1 MTSSSNVGARG
12 GGLGPL
18 RHRSYAL
25 FWGGALV
32 SNIGNWME
40 TVAAGILVT
49 ETTGQAGWTGL
60 IAVAGFLP
68 SAVIGPFGGALADRI
83 ERRRLLIGTNAGA
96 MLLAALLSVVAAHG
110 TPAPATIA
118 LILFASGCISAVGFP
133 AYQAILPDLVPKEE
147 LLGAI
152 ALSSAQW
159 NLGRVIGPAV
169 AGAAILLGGF
179 AWAFALNAL
188 TFLAVIGALLAIR
201 LPPPPAPT
209 GLSMLRRIGE
219 GARFARRDPGVRL
232 AIGTLALFSLLAGPF
247 IALVPAMAIKV
258 LHAGT
263 GGTTALVT
271 GQGIGAVAMA
281 FSLST
286 LAARFGRQRLLLATW
301 VLLPPTLILYAS
313 APRIWLAVPAIVVL
327 GALYMSMLSGLSTIV
342 QLRTPQALR
351 GRVLSLHATALSTMY
366 PLGSI
371 TQGALADRIGLRTVT
386 LSCAGLL
393 ALILVIGWV
402 LGLHRGLN
410 AELSH
415 PVSVDAIR

>member
-1 MTSSSNVGARG
+1 MAGRSSPRARG
-12 GGLGPL
+12 GGLAPL
-18 RHRSYAL
+18 RHRSFAL

-68 SAVIGPFGGALADRI
+68 ASVLGPFGGALADRI
-83 ERRRLLIGTNAGA
+83 ERRSLLIGTNACA
-96 MLLAALLSVVAAHG
+96 MLLASLLALVAAQG
-110 TPAPATIA
+110 TPAPSTIA
-118 LILFASGCISAVGFP
+118 LILFAGGCVSAVGFP

-159 NLGRVIGPAV
+159 NLGRVIGPTV

-188 TFLAVIGALLAIR
+188 TFLAVIGAQLAIR
-201 LPPPPAPT
+201 LPPPPPAS
-209 GLSMLRRIGE
+209 GMSLLRRIGE
-219 GARFARRDPGVRL
+219 GARFARQDSGVRL

-247 IALVPAMAIKV
+247 IALVPAMGIKV
-258 LHAGT
+258 LHAGA

-271 GQGIGAVAMA
+271 GQGLGAVAMA
-281 FSLST
+281 LSLST
-286 LAARFGRQRLLLATW
+286 LAARFGRQRLLVATCA
-301 VLLPPTLILYAS
+301 LLPPTLILYAC
-313 APRIWLAVPAIVVL
+313 APRIWLAVPAIVAL

-342 QLRTPQALR
+342 QVRTPQALR
-351 GRVLSLHATALSTMY
+351 GRVLSLHAAALSTMY
-366 PLGSI
+366 PLGAVG
-371 TQGALADRIGLRTVT
+371 QGSLADHIGLRATT
-386 LSCAGLL
+386 ITCALLL
-393 ALILVIGWV
+393 ALILVMARAWGI
-402 LGLHRGLN
+402 HRGM
-410 AELSH
+410 
-415 PVSVDAIR
+415 DA

>member
-1 MTSSSNVGARG
+1 MTGRSSTGSRG
-12 GGLGPL
+12 GGLAPF
-18 RHRSYAL
+18 RHRSFAL

-68 SAVIGPFGGALADRI
+68 TAVIGPFGGALADRI

-96 MLLAALLSVVAAHG
+96 MLLAALLALVAAHG
-110 TPAPATIA
+110 TPAPGTIA
-118 LILFASGCISAVGFP
+118 LILFASGCVSAVGFP

-159 NLGRVIGPAV
+159 NLGRVIGPTV

-179 AWAFALNAL
+179 AWAFAVNAL
-188 TFLAVIGALLAIR
+188 TFLAVIGAMLAIR
-201 LPPPPAPT
+201 LPAPPPAT
-209 GLSMLRRIGE
+209 GMSLLRRLGE

-247 IALVPAMAIKV
+247 IALVPAMGIKV
-258 LHAGT
+258 LHAGA

-271 GQGIGAVAMA
+271 GQGIGAVALA

-286 LAARFGRQRLLLATW
+286 LAARFGRQRLLAATCA
-301 VLLPPTLILYAS
+301 LLPPTLILYAW
-313 APRIWLAVPAIVVL
+313 APSIGPAVLAIVAL

-342 QLRTPQALR
+342 QVRTPQALR
-351 GRVLSLHATALSTMY
+351 GRVLSLHGAALSIMY
-366 PLGSI
+366 PLGSVG
-371 TQGALADRIGLRTVT
+371 QGALADRIGLRATT
-386 LSCAGLL
+386 TACALLL
-393 ALILVIGWV
+393 ALILVIARVRGM
-402 LGLHRGLN
+402 HRGVE
-410 AELSH
+410 AELSR
-415 PVSVDAIR
+415 P